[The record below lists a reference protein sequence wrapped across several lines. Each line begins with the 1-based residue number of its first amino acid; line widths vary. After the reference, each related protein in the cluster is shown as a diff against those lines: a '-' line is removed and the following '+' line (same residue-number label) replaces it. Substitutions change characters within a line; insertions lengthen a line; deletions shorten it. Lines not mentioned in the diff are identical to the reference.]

1 MWLDGWERCG
11 SVWVWARTATT
22 VRASLSVASTS
33 QVPRQTDLPSG
44 YGMYGQKCCVQV
56 HQRKHHQPGR
66 ASSTTTDPTDEKK
79 KKKKMMKKDEER
91 GPC

>member
-1 MWLDGWERCG
+1 MDGT

-44 YGMYGQKCCVQV
+44 YGMYGQKYCVQV

-66 ASSTTTDPTDEKK
+66 ASTTDPTDEKK
-79 KKKKMMKKDEER
+79 KKKMKDEDEDEDEE
-91 GPC
+91 